1 MTAVERRLIL
11 PPNIRDPRAAT
22 ATLGWTA
29 PDLPQVEHWDAEQA
43 WRLGVL
49 ANVVAYRCVQLRA
62 NACSSIP
69 LVAGTRLGDHTTIR
83 PNAPIARLLGPP
95 PGGPAPKL
103 SATRLIRWTVA
114 QEIVTGRRAWEIET
128 DNQRPDGRPVAFWPL
143 VSAQVRATPA
153 HKGTEWFRLFEYGPA
168 HDPVSL
174 VPGFVFYG
182 WTPSGLNFRQAE
194 SPLQSS
200 RFDLSLVQLCDRYG
214 IGFLRNG
221 AVPAAIITT
230 TAFPDDDH
238 RQRFLAAWQA
248 EFGGPE
254 NAGRVALNEVGDDG
268 DGPVGDSIDVK
279 VLGLSAK
286 DARLV
291 EARKEAMLEVA
302 MSLGVPWSKLD
313 ASGRTFD
320 NAEVEDRAFYE
331 ETILPD
337 LVDLQDDINMQL
349 APRLGDEVVWF
360 DLRGVRAL
368 QRRMFTIGGGDLPAL
383 LDRGVLLPNEVRGD
397 LSLKP
402 VEWGDRPLQ
411 PATSVPDATLPD
423 NTPAPKPEPEPELE
437 PAPEPRALPAAPE
450 HRGIDP
456 EQVEARRA
464 RIWRA
469 TDAAAQTVETR
480 WERAWR
486 RFFDR
491 QRDAT
496 LTRLRGKRGRQALGY
511 GTDGLP
517 VGAETRAPGDPI
529 EPENIFSP
537 DFWFVETNEMAVG
550 LFEAAAGAGLD
561 RLVAL
566 FEVAF
571 DVHAAWVE
579 DFIQVRAAQLAGQV
593 TQTTYD
599 QLRDELSDGVGLGES
614 IDELSDRVINVFSQ
628 ASEHRARTIA
638 RTEVISA
645 YNGAAVL
652 GASQLPRDVVAGQEW
667 IATRDTRT
675 RDAHASADGQIVTAG
690 APFVVAGYSAAYPG
704 DPALPASQTV
714 NCRCAV
720 AFLTPEEMAEMVGRV
735 PARVPDR
742 AARALLSLVIPGE
755 FDELGFRRAAQEV
768 AA

>member
-1 MTAVERRLIL
+1 MTALERRLIL
-11 PPNIRDPRAAT
+11 PDNVRDPRAAT
-22 ATLGWTA
+22 TGVGWTA
-29 PDLPQVEHWDAEQA
+29 PDLPQVEQWDADQA

-49 ANVVAYRCVQLRA
+49 ANVVAYRCIQIRA
-62 NACSSIP
+62 NAGARIP
-69 LVAGTRLGDHTTIR
+69 LVAGRRLGDPTSIR

-95 PGGPAPKL
+95 PGGPAPGL
-103 SATRLIRWTVA
+103 SASKLLRWTIA

-128 DNQRPDGRPVAFWPL
+128 ADRRVDGRPVAFWPL
-143 VSAQVRATPA
+143 VAAQLRAVPSTS
-153 HKGTEWFRLFEYGPA
+153 GTQWFKRFHYGPV
-168 HDPVSL
+168 HDPVTL
-174 VPGFVFYG
+174 DPGLVFYG
-182 WTPSGLNFRQAE
+182 WSPSGLDFRQAE
-194 SPLQSS
+194 SPLQAS
-200 RFDLSLVQLCDRYG
+200 RFDLSLVQLCDRFS
-214 IGFLRNG
+214 IGFLRNN

-238 RQRFLAAWQA
+238 RNRFLAAWRA

-268 DGPVGDSIDVK
+268 DGPVGESIDVK

-302 MSLGVPWSKLD
+302 VSLGVPWSKLD

-320 NAEVEDRAFYE
+320 NAEVEDRSFYE
-331 ETILPD
+331 ETVLPG

-360 DLRGVRAL
+360 DLRAVRAL

-383 LDRGVLLPNEVRGD
+383 LDRGVLLPNEVRGE
-397 LSLKP
+397 LSLDP
-402 VEWGDRPLQ
+402 VEWGDEPL
-411 PATSVPDATLPD
+411 
-423 NTPAPKPEPEPELE
+423 TPAAPALPPAPEPEPEPEDDEDEDEE
-437 PAPEPRALPAAPE
+437 PEDEPRGLPAGE
-450 HRGIDP
+450 HRAVDP
-456 EQVEARRA
+456 EQIEARRA

-469 TDAAAQTVETR
+469 TDAAAQTVEAR
-480 WERAWR
+480 WERAWV
-486 RFFDR
+486 RFFNR

-496 LTRLRGKRGRQALGY
+496 LARLRGKRGRQALGY

-517 VGAETRAPGDPI
+517 SETRAPGDPV
-529 EPENIFSP
+529 EAGDIFDRTYWTDEAS
-537 DFWFVETNEMAVG
+537 ELAVG
-550 LFEAAAGAGLD
+550 LYEQAVGAGLD

-571 DVHAAWVE
+571 DLQARWVE
-579 DFIQVRAAQLAGQV
+579 DFIQARANQLAGQV
-593 TQTTYD
+593 TATTYGLI
-599 QLRDELSDGVGLGES
+599 QDELADGVGLGES
-614 IDELSDRVINVFSQ
+614 IDQIADRIVNVFAQ
-628 ASEHRARTIA
+628 ATEHRARTIA

-652 GASQLPRDVVAGQEW
+652 GASQLPPDVVAGQEW
-667 IATRDTRT
+667 IATRDSRT
-675 RDAHASADGQIVTAG
+675 RDAHASADGQIVPVG
-690 APFVVAGYSAAYPG
+690 DPFVVAGYSARYPG

-720 AFLTPEEMAEMVGRV
+720 AFLTPDEMAEMSERA
-735 PARVPDR
+735 PAKVEVR
-742 AARALLSLVIPGE
+742 AARALLALVTPGE
-755 FDELGFRRAAQEV
+755 FDELGFRRAALEV